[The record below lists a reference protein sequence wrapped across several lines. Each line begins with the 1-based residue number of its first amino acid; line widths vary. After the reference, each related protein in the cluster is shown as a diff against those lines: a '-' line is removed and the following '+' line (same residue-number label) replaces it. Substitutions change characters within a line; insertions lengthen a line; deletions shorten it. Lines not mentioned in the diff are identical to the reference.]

1 MINLLHTAD
10 IHIGMENYGRIDSAT
25 GFHTRLLDFLNSLDQ
40 MVDYAIENCDVVL
53 ISGDI
58 YKVREPNNTHQR
70 EFARRIKRLID
81 NNIPVVLNCGNHD
94 QPNTE
99 GRARAIEIYKALDL
113 PGVYIATKP
122 EIFLIDT
129 KNGPLQIACIPYL
142 SKSFILKKDEDLT
155 SEQLRDRMRTIIE
168 DIVRS
173 MAQRID
179 KNLPSVLSAHLSV
192 DNAEVGSEQSI
203 MMGSEIV
210 VPTGVIARE
219 EFDYIALGH
228 IHKYQVVHDN
238 PLTVYSGSLDRID
251 FSEEKEEKGFCHVFI
266 ERGSVTHKFIPVN
279 TRPFKTIVVEVEE
292 DNPTENILKEAAKF
306 QLNSSIVRLIL
317 KLSQEA
323 NLKIRYKEI
332 AKFFNENSFYFS
344 GISREW
350 KKRNTL
356 VRDAEITEKLD
367 PLSALE
373 KYFLSRGDIKCDK
386 NELLK
391 RAESLYREILEG
403 TL

>member
-70 EFARRIKRLID
+70 EFAKRVKRLID
-81 NNIPVVLNCGNHD
+81 NDIPVVLNCGNHD

-99 GRARAIEIYKALDL
+99 GRARAVEIYKALDL
-113 PGVYIATKP
+113 PKVYIATKP
-122 EIFLIDT
+122 EIFVIDT
-129 KNGPLQIACIPYL
+129 RSGILQIACIPYL
-142 SKSFILKKDEDLT
+142 SKSFILKRDEDLT

-173 MAQRID
+173 ISQRMD
-179 KNLPSVLSAHLSV
+179 KSLPAVLSAHLSV

-210 VPTGVIARE
+210 VPIGVLARE

-228 IHKYQVVHDN
+228 IHKYQVVHKN
-238 PLTVYSGSLDRID
+238 PLTVYSGSPDRID
-251 FSEEKEEKGFCHVFI
+251 FSEEREEKGFCHVFI
-266 ERGSVTHKFIPVN
+266 EKGNVSHKFIHLN
-279 TRPFKTIVVEVEE
+279 TRPFKTINIEVGE
-292 DNPTENILKEAAKF
+292 DNPTEEILKEVSKF
-306 QLNSSIVRLIL
+306 DLKESIVRLVL

-323 NLKIRYKEI
+323 NLKIRYREL
-332 AKFFNENSFYFS
+332 AKFLSENSFYFS

-350 KKRNTL
+350 KKKNTL
-356 VRDAEITEKLD
+356 VRNAEITEKLD
-367 PLSALE
+367 PISALE
-373 KYFLSRGDIKCDK
+373 KYFLNKGDIKCDK
-386 NELLK
+386 NELIK
-391 RAESLYREILEG
+391 RAENLYREILEG